1 MAKRASRPRGKS
13 CLPAEAPKNRR
24 VLPGKELQPTIS
36 VDRLI
41 ESFPDLQI
49 TILAGASGTGRTVGD
64 PRIQKP
70 GLALA
75 GVVEILHPER
85 VQILGSTELAFL
97 ERKTPAQRR
106 GIAEALCGR
115 IPCCLLLTKGLTA
128 PKELLRAA
136 AATGTPLLATPHTS
150 SAVVS
155 RLDEGLADLLAP
167 VISTHGVLMSVY
179 GVGLLLV
186 GPGSIGKS
194 ECALDLLVRGHRLIS
209 DDIVE
214 IRRRGDLLIGT
225 APELLRH
232 HMELR
237 GLGIIDIKELFG
249 VVATR
254 REKDVDLVVELEAWK
269 EGRNYDRLGLDDQF
283 IMTLGLPL
291 PYILLPVAPG
301 RNIAILLEV
310 AVRNLLLKRKGI
322 HSAQDFARRLHLL
335 LGTEPDET

>member
-1 MAKRASRPRGKS
+1 MRK
-13 CLPAEAPKNRR
+13 
-24 VLPGKELQPTIS
+24 VLPGKEVQPGIS
-36 VDRLI
+36 VSRLM
-41 ESFPDLQI
+41 ESFPDLGLSV
-49 TILAGASGTGRTVGD
+49 LAGSAGLGRQVGD

-75 GVVEILHPER
+75 GVFEILHPER
-85 VQILGSTELAFL
+85 VQILGSTELSFL
-97 ERKTPAQRR
+97 ATKTPAQRR
-106 GIAEALCGR
+106 SIARALFSR
-115 IPCCLLLTKGLTA
+115 SPCCIVLTKGLA
-128 PKELLRAA
+128 PQRELLTSAES
-136 AATGTPLLATPHTS
+136 TGTPVLATPHTS
-150 SAVVS
+150 SSVVH
-155 RLDEGLADLLAP
+155 RLDDGLANLLAP
-167 VISTHGVLMSVY
+167 VISTHGVLMSVF
-179 GVGLLLV
+179 GVGLLII
-186 GPGSIGKS
+186 GQGSIGKS

-209 DDIVE
+209 DDVVE

-225 APELLRH
+225 APKLLRN

-269 EGRNYDRLGLDDQF
+269 EGRNYDRLGLDDQV
-283 IMTLGLPL
+283 IMALGLPL

-322 HSAQDFARRLHLL
+322 HSAQDFARRLNLL
-335 LGTEPDET
+335 LGTEADEP